1 MGLLSAQ
8 KSRFFHNANMEYD
21 NFQKAIDD
29 GVPMV
34 VIHFD
39 PKTHEEIGREEYNL
53 QNVSISEFQAEL
65 LARALLPSIMSFMQ
79 TRRMCVNLRSG
90 RQIRKIINS
99 IMGQT
104 IRKIRENILRI
115 IWIVSQK

>member
-1 MGLLSAQ
+1 
-8 KSRFFHNANMEYD
+8 MEYD

-65 LARALLPSIMSFMQ
+65 LAWALLPSIYEFYADPEN
-79 TRRMCVNLRSG
+79 V
-90 RQIRKIINS
+90 RKFEEWKADKEDN
-99 IMGQT
+99 
-104 IRKIRENILRI
+104 K
-115 IWIVSQK
+115 

>member
-1 MGLLSAQ
+1 
-8 KSRFFHNANMEYD
+8 MEYD

-65 LARALLPSIMSFMQ
+65 LARALLPSIYEFYAGGSSDSLNVCAICAINGVEPSE
-79 TRRMCVNLRSG
+79 R
-90 RQIRKIINS
+90 IAYKKITAHRYDEYDS
-99 IMGQT
+99 
-104 IRKIRENILRI
+104 
-115 IWIVSQK
+115 

>member
-8 KSRFFHNANMEYD
+8 KSRIFHNANMEYD

-39 PKTHEEIGREEYNL
+39 PKTHEEIGREEYIL

-65 LARALLPSIMSFMQ
+65 LARALLPSIYEFYADPEN
-79 TRRMCVNLRSG
+79 V
-90 RQIRKIINS
+90 RKFEEWKADKEDN
-99 IMGQT
+99 
-104 IRKIRENILRI
+104 K
-115 IWIVSQK
+115 